1 MTNPSVLARTFV
13 LGPQLAFQIHTIPA
27 TYRQKDPPSPVL
39 FVSRFPYDLTVTQLK
54 HTFPGCTAASIVPR
68 KPKRKP
74 KPKKPKALTPRQ
86 MKKKVVSTRNPT
98 KARKWKPPSD
108 DDVGLGR
115 QGYVEFGSIEEATKA
130 LKKTQNLIIGIR
142 RLNVQYASPTS
153 VIPHQERAK
162 LLEERRA
169 AAEEAARL
177 SNEDGKVETLEKKG
191 TSV

>member
-1 MTNPSVLARTFV
+1 MYIVKKQGHFIKEYICLKYYSNFHVTAVFA
-13 LGPQLAFQIHTIPA
+13 
-27 TYRQKDPPSPVL
+27 DPPSPVL

-74 KPKKPKALTPRQ
+74 KPKKPRALTPRQ

-115 QGYVEFGSIEEATKA
+115 
-130 LKKTQNLIIGIR
+130 
-142 RLNVQYASPTS
+142 
-153 VIPHQERAK
+153 
-162 LLEERRA
+162 
-169 AAEEAARL
+169 
-177 SNEDGKVETLEKKG
+177 
-191 TSV
+191 